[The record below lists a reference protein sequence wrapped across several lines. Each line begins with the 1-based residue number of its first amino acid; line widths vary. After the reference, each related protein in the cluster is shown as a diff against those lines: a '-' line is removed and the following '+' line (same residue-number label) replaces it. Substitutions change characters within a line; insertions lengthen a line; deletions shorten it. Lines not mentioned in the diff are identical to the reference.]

1 MREQKLV
8 EKEKVRAHDWI
19 ADLKLWFELEK
30 QNFQDK
36 FSQLEEN
43 LKKIPPSQNLLTP
56 QVLLPMCR
64 HRLTAWVKG
73 RQKLTM
79 EHILQLPRLPLRVHL
94 QTDSLREAS
103 DSSSTATG
111 TSSSGGIV
119 TDATGSDTLVKSITE
134 LIMAQVQVVT
144 KVASVQ
150 SLPSHH

>member
-36 FSQLEEN
+36 FFQLEEN
-43 LKKIPPSQNLLTP
+43 LKKTPESKPADPTNTTAHVPPPPDGLGERSTEADHGTHTTATTP
-56 QVLLPMCR
+56 ATPS
-64 HRLTAWVKG
+64 
-73 RQKLTM
+73 
-79 EHILQLPRLPLRVHL
+79 PL
-94 QTDSLREAS
+94 TDSLREAS

-119 TDATGSDTLVKSITE
+119 TDATGSDILVKSITE